1 MSSRQRVQKSHQC
14 WVDFLF
20 FVCGSKH
27 VRESRD
33 LFSSRSNRVKSLVSH
48 HQNLSLIS
56 SSTTLDVRRSILSHG
71 AKTISIQR
79 FLGRLSVSIDLSTE
93 ARMAERK
100 KRGGGRKR
108 DSWPLRRYTFLEVY
122 RGIRSPIQ
130 FFFSRSDG
138 PWRKRTFPL
147 FDSNSLSSIDASHS
161 RNYSLKKK
169 EEEEEDEEEGEK
181 GKKKEATLAE

>member
-100 KRGGGRKR
+100 KKGGEEGGQLASSSLHVPRGLSRYSFA
-108 DSWPLRRYTFLEVY
+108 DSIFLLPFRWTMEKEDLPSV
-122 RGIRSPIQ
+122 RFQ
-130 FFFSRSDG
+130 
-138 PWRKRTFPL
+138 FPL
-147 FDSNSLSSIDASHS
+147 ID
-161 RNYSLKKK
+161 RR
-169 EEEEEDEEEGEK
+169 
-181 GKKKEATLAE
+181 LAFAEL